1 MSAPTTAK
9 HLRKLSVRGGVL
21 VLGLALLAVSCA
33 PGGAPGANQLAPAQP
48 AEAASKT
55 LVMALQEEP
64 IALIVY
70 GRPARPDDGGTT
82 GARFERYYLFHG
94 NLTMYDETSNVIAS
108 AAAKVPSVADGDW
121 RVNGDGTMDVTW
133 KIRND
138 VFWHDGT
145 NLTAADFV
153 FGLDVLRD
161 PKLAFPGL
169 GELLNINGIKV
180 TDDHTFVV
188 NWKKVSIQ
196 GNTNSTE
203 GIPAVPRHLLEETYR
218 SADAVAF
225 GGLSAW
231 RNEFVGVGPYKMLKW
246 EPGSEIQAVAWDK
259 YFLGRPKID
268 RLILRWV
275 TDINV
280 LTANLLAG
288 VVDIVPPGTT
298 IKPEQMLEIR
308 RQWGP
313 DSGQIFTAPT
323 DIRIMTLNTR
333 HGPWSQ
339 DVRFRQAMLYSL
351 NRQQLVDVLQSGM
364 TEVAYFLNF
373 PENPIYRLAEQR
385 NLPKYSYDPTTAA
398 RLFAEAGWTKG
409 ADGLL
414 RNSAGETVRMPCCR
428 YPSADSNDARES
440 LAWGSDLK
448 AAGIDAQHPLQPA
461 PAGLSSSETRRVQVH
476 QGDWGGVI
484 GNFRITTD
492 QNWATLIG
500 ANVAGPATAWSG
512 INTGGWTSPS
522 YEDLYSRQVSTLDLG
537 PRQEIEFQMFK
548 MMAEELPLLPG
559 YYNPLGVVVRKG
571 ITGVGKGAV
580 MNRGITWNVHT
591 WDMKS

>member
-1 MSAPTTAK
+1 MN
-9 HLRKLSVRGGVL
+9 HERLRSGAKLSSRMFVV
-21 VLGLALLAVSCA
+21 VVGLSLFAAGCA
-33 PGGAPGANQLAPAQP
+33 PSGAPGAARPATEAAPAAP
-48 AEAASKT
+48 KT

-64 IALIVY
+64 ITLSIY

-82 GARFERYYLFHG
+82 GARFERYYIFHG
-94 NLTMYDETSNVIAS
+94 NLTMYDEASNVVAS
-108 AAAKVPSVADGDW
+108 AAAKVPSIPDGDW
-121 RVNGDGTMDVTW
+121 KVNPDGTMDVTW

-138 VFWHDGT
+138 VYWHDGT
-145 NLTAADFV
+145 PLTAADFA
-153 FGLDVLRD
+153 FGLEVLRD

-169 GELLNINGIKV
+169 GEVLNINGIKV
-180 TDDHTFVV
+180 VDDHTFVA
-188 NWKKVSIQ
+188 NWKKVSVQ

-203 GIPAVPRHLLEETYR
+203 GIPAVPRHLLEESYR
-218 SADAVAF
+218 ASDPVTF
-225 GGLSAW
+225 GGLPAW
-231 RNEFVGVGPYKMLKW
+231 RDEFVGLGPFKMSKW
-246 EPGSEIQAVAWDK
+246 VPGSEIQAVAFDR
-259 YFLGRPKID
+259 YFVGRPKID

-288 VVDIVPPGTT
+288 VVDMSPPGTT

-323 DIRIMTLNTR
+323 DIRIMTLNSR

-364 TEVAYFLNF
+364 TEIAYFLNF
-373 PENPIYRLAEQR
+373 PENPVYRLAEQR
-385 NLPKYSYDPTTAA
+385 GLPKYSYDPTTAT

-409 ADGLL
+409 PDGLL
-414 RNSAGETVRMPCCR
+414 HNAAGETVPFQCCR

-448 AAGIDAQHPLQPA
+448 AAGINAEHPLQPA
-461 PAGLSSSETRRVQVH
+461 PAGLSSSETRRVQN
-476 QGDWGGVI
+476 QGEWGGSI

-492 QNWATLIG
+492 QNWATLIA
-500 ANVAGPATAWSG
+500 ANIPGQATAWSG
-512 INTGGWTSPS
+512 INAGGWTNPT
-522 YEDLYSRQVSTLDLG
+522 YEDLYTRQVSTLDSG

-548 MMAEELPLLPG
+548 IMAEQLPLLPG
-559 YYNPLGVVVRKG
+559 YYNPLGVVIRKG
-571 ITGVGKGAV
+571 ITGAGKGAV
-580 MNRGITWNVHT
+580 MNRGITWNIQT
-591 WDMKS
+591 WDIK